1 MVSVDIIFKWD
12 VYCNFK
18 VTKGSSQRYEKLYLW
33 WANEYVFPYFLRIN
47 TYLLYCA
54 VFKFYFNLHIVHV
67 PEKLFQNNIVRAA
80 EIFPSRGI
88 CFFELPEVWCRLT
101 IAEKGWSCS
110 LWRVI
115 WKFYF
120 IWRDLKRNNRNCY
133 SSVSVTSFKA
143 ILKLKK
149 ENQIKQSY
157 VYNTGTI
164 TVIHHSPVEF
174 GIIL

>member
-1 MVSVDIIFKWD
+1 MSKWI
-12 VYCNFK
+12 
-18 VTKGSSQRYEKLYLW
+18 R
-33 WANEYVFPYFLRIN
+33 FPYFLRIN
-47 TYLLYCA
+47 TYLLYCG
-54 VFKFYFNLHIVHV
+54 VFKFYCTLHIVHV
-67 PEKLFQNNIVRAA
+67 TEKLFQNNIVRAA

-88 CFFELPEVWCRLT
+88 CFFELPEVWYRLT

-120 IWRDLKRNNRNCY
+120 IWRDLKINNRNCY

-157 VYNTGTI
+157 VYNAGTI

-174 GIIL
+174 SIIL